1 MFEVCQILRGKWS
14 LHNIAIFH
22 RLGEVR
28 PKEAS
33 VVIAVSSEHRKE
45 SLEAVQVRRYSIN
58 LAVFAPLVEYL

>member
-1 MFEVCQILRGKWS
+1 MFELCQILRGKWS
-14 LHNIAIFH
+14 LHNIAVFH

-45 SLEAVQVRRYSIN
+45 SLEAIQVSQQEDFTQRSK
-58 LAVFAPLVEYL
+58 L

>member
-1 MFEVCQILRGKWS
+1 MFELCQILRGKFLS
-14 LHNIAIFH
+14 LHNIAVFH

-45 SLEAVQVRRYSIN
+45 SLEAVQVSQQEDFTQRSK
-58 LAVFAPLVEYL
+58 L